1 MLQPWRFAQY
11 FFSNDFEKISRQSH
25 SYKLILYGIF
35 IPLQALKFL
44 SEFHPNRSKM
54 REEIGM
60 VISLKSI
67 MNNEGYN
74 AKARQIAKEVY
85 QNIIPP
91 VNVASSKKTR

>member
-1 MLQPWRFAQY
+1 
-11 FFSNDFEKISRQSH
+11 
-25 SYKLILYGIF
+25 
-35 IPLQALKFL
+35 
-44 SEFHPNRSKM
+44 M

-67 MNNEGYN
+67 MNKEGYN
-74 AKARQIAKEVY
+74 AKARQIAKDVY